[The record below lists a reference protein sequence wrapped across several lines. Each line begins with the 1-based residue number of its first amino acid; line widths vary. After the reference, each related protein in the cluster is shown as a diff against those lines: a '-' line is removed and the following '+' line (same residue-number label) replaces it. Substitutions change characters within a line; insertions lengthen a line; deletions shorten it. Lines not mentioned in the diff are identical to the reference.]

1 MNRLVRTK
9 TPAGEDIVILPAAE
23 FERLVDLAEDARDIR
38 DAEKALAEIEAG
50 TVDLLSQ
57 SDAQAY
63 LAAPGPLAFWRK
75 HRGLTQAALA
85 KAVGVSQ
92 AYMAQI
98 ESGKRTADVRVYQR
112 LASQLGVTLDDV
124 VPLEEAPAAK
134 ARTSR
139 AASRRARG

>member
-50 TVDLLSQ
+50 TAELLSRVDVQ
-57 SDAQAY
+57 VY
-63 LAAPGPLAFWRK
+63 LDSPSPLAFWRK
-75 HRGLTQAALA
+75 RRGLTQTALA

-98 ESGKRTADVRVYQR
+98 ESGKRTADIRIYQR
-112 LASQLGVTLDDV
+112 LANRLGVMLDDIV
-124 VPLEEAPAAK
+124 SSEEVPAK
-134 ARTSR
+134 ARKSR
-139 AASRRARG
+139 AGSRRASR

>member
-38 DAEKALAEIEAG
+38 DAETALAEIEAG
-50 TVDLLSQ
+50 AVELLSQ
-57 SDAQAY
+57 AEVRAY
-63 LAAPGPLAFWRK
+63 LDAPNPLAFWRRR
-75 HRGLTQAALA
+75 RGLTQAALA

-98 ESGKRTADVRVYQR
+98 ESGKRNADIRVYQR
-112 LASQLGVTLDDV
+112 LASRLGVALDDV
-124 VPLEEAPAAK
+124 VPPEKAPAK
-134 ARTSR
+134 ARKSRATSR
-139 AASRRARG
+139 

>member
-50 TVDLLSQ
+50 TAELLSRA
-57 SDAQAY
+57 DVQAY
-63 LAAPGPLAFWRK
+63 LDSPSPLAFWRK
-75 HRGLTQAALA
+75 RRGLTQAALA
-85 KAVGVSQ
+85 ESVGVSQ

-98 ESGKRTADVRVYQR
+98 ESAKRTADIRVYQR
-112 LASQLGVTLDDV
+112 LAKRLGVTLDDIV
-124 VPLEEAPAAK
+124 SSEEVPAK
-134 ARTSR
+134 ARKSR
-139 AASRRARG
+139 AGSRRASR